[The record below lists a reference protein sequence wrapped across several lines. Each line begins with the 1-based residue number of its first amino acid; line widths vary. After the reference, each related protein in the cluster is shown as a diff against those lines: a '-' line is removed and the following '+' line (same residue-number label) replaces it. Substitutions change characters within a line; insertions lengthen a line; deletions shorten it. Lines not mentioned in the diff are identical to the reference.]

1 MTERNTARCTSPARL
16 RVSEPIAPRV
26 VIGQHAS
33 AVVPTTF
40 WAAALQ
46 QPQLPPADS
55 VVVESPLPGGV
66 AAITRFLLTT
76 VPQWVQ
82 WAGLVVAA
90 IVAVLVVWH
99 IVRHRQAIKLW
110 LATRSRT
117 SLYALGG
124 TAVAFVAVVA
134 GLGAASY
141 NYVQHSN
148 EFCTSCHVMGQAF
161 QKFGSAENKH
171 NELSC
176 HACHQQSM
184 FDSMHELYVWLQE
197 RPDKIG
203 EHAEVPNRI
212 CESCHVTGDTAT
224 WQRVASTAGHR
235 VHLESD
241 SSALKDLQC
250 VTCHGE
256 EVHRFKPVSVTC
268 GQSGCHEQKDTD
280 IALGK
285 MSTQTSLH
293 CTSCHAF
300 AAEVP
305 ALATTDSARGTLTPG
320 QPQCLGCHSMQT
332 VLPDFNP
339 ERDPHG
345 GKCGTCHNPHEQK
358 TPEAAA
364 QSCAT
369 CHAQWRDEP
378 FHTGAAHRKV
388 AEKCLT
394 CHLPHQAKVDAS
406 DCTGCHANARS
417 RGVAKPPMPFDTTR
431 ALRRTSALP
440 HTPSR
445 LAGHA
450 IIPTTD
456 VTPRRHAPVLRRAG
470 AQGSGAVVIPS
481 RARPLSQRMQD
492 PRGPQR
498 EPLTTYGFTGHW
510 PGDPAG
516 DAWPPPVAADTF
528 SHARHAKLACLV
540 CHQTGTGLGRLT
552 FERPRGCNICHHQA
566 SAKAR
571 CAACHQ
577 PEEVA
582 APIETTVA
590 VTVPG
595 RQPATRPVNFLHSS
609 HTSQTCATCHTMPV
623 TLAPSPQVAQCKD
636 CHTDHHAADRTCSAC
651 HTLADAKSGHPTP
664 EAAHQRCDA
673 CHTATTVAR
682 LTPTRTFCATCH
694 APQATN
700 HYDQKQCSTCHF
712 LAEPGV
718 YRSKLTAT
726 TR

>member
-1 MTERNTARCTSPARL
+1 MAVRSTKRHRSLVRIRVSDPVTSP
-16 RVSEPIAPRV
+16 V
-26 VIGQHAS
+26 VIGLPFS
-33 AVVPTTF
+33 AVIPAPHWVT
-40 WAAALQ
+40 ALQ
-46 QPQLPPADS
+46 QAPLPPADS
-55 VVVESPLPGGV
+55 VKIESPLPGGV
-66 AAITRFLLTT
+66 AALTRFLLTT

-82 WAGLVVAA
+82 WAGLVVAV
-90 IVAVLVVWH
+90 IVAGLLVWY
-99 IVRHRQAIKLW
+99 IVRHRQAIKFW
-110 LATRSRT
+110 LATRSRIT
-117 SLYALGG
+117 LYALGG
-124 TAVAFVAVVA
+124 TALAVVAVVA

-161 QKFGSAENKH
+161 QKFGSTENKH

-184 FDSMHELYVWLQE
+184 FESAHELYVWLKE
-197 RPDKIG
+197 RPEEIG
-203 EHAEVPNRI
+203 EHAEVPNRV
-212 CESCHVTGDTAT
+212 CESCHVTGDTAR

-241 SSALKDLQC
+241 SSTLKDVKC
-250 VTCHGE
+250 VTCHGQE
-256 EVHRFKPVSVTC
+256 IHRFKAVSVTC

-285 MSTQTSLH
+285 MATQTSLH

-300 AAEVP
+300 TAEVP

-369 CHAQWRDEP
+369 CHAKWRDEP
-378 FHTGAAHRKV
+378 FHTGVAHRKV
-388 AEKCLT
+388 AAKCLT
-394 CHLPHQAKVDAS
+394 CHIPHQAKVDAS
-406 DCTGCHANARS
+406 DCTGCHTNVRS
-417 RGVAKPPMPFDTTR
+417 RGTAKPPMPFDTTR
-431 ALRRTSALP
+431 ALRRTSAFP
-440 HTPSR
+440 HVPLR
-445 LAGHA
+445 VAGHA
-450 IIPTTD
+450 VRTQ
-456 VTPRRHAPVLRRAG
+456 AM
-470 AQGSGAVVIPS
+470 S
-481 RARPLSQRMQD
+481 D
-492 PRGPQR
+492 PRGLEA
-498 EPLTTYGFTGHW
+498 EPLPPYGFTGHG
-510 PGDPAG
+510 PGDPAA

-528 SHARHAKLACLV
+528 AHARHAKLACLV

-582 APIETTVA
+582 ATIQTTLA

-595 RQPATRPVNFLHSS
+595 RQPAARPVNFQHSTHAS
-609 HTSQTCATCHTMPV
+609 KTCATCHTTPV

-651 HTLADAKSGHPTP
+651 HTVANAKAGHPTP
-664 EAAHQRCDA
+664 EVAHQRCDA
-673 CHTATTVAR
+673 CHTATTVAS

-712 LAEPGV
+712 LAEPAV
-718 YRSKLTAT
+718 YRSKLTST